1 MRWAYSLSGARPA
14 GAAVE
19 LARHAERL
27 GVDEVWVTEDYFE
40 RGAFAL
46 AGALAA
52 ATDRVRIG
60 IGVVNPWTRHP
71 VLTAMEAAALDE
83 IAPGR
88 VLLGL
93 GASNA
98 RWMQDQ
104 LGIPFEHPV
113 PRLAEAL
120 DLIRSALDGRQ
131 VRHEGEGWRV
141 DARLAYREGAASLPL
156 LVGAKGPRAL
166 RAAASR
172 CDGALLS
179 ILSSPAYVAWVR
191 ALAPPLRLWAYV
203 LVHADPDR
211 GRARDA
217 ARPMVARF
225 LGVHGEH
232 IITGVAGM
240 EPERGRAFRAGWMS
254 GHPRSDLVTE
264 ADLDRYCA
272 AGDADDVRRHL
283 AALAAAGLDVAVLR
297 DTGEV
302 HAADELEQVLA
313 LTAGL
318 PSAATKR
325 SRPL

>member
-1 MRWAYSLSGARPA
+1 VKWGYSLSGARPA
-14 GAAVE
+14 GEAVE
-19 LARHAERL
+19 LAREAERL
-27 GVDEVWVTEDYFE
+27 GIDEVWVTEDYFE

-52 ATDRVRIG
+52 ATERVRIG

-71 VLTAMEAAALDE
+71 VLTAMETAALAE

-120 DLIRSALDGRQ
+120 DIVRAALDGRP
-131 VRHEGEGWRV
+131 VRHDGDGWRV
-141 DARLAYREGAASLPL
+141 DAQLGYREGASAIPL
-156 LVGAKGPRAL
+156 VVGAKGPLAL

-179 ILSSPAYVAWVR
+179 VLSAPAYVAWVR
-191 ALAPPLRLWAYV
+191 DLVGPSLRLWSYV
-203 LVHADPDR
+203 TVHLDPDR
-211 GRARDA
+211 DRARAA
-217 ARPMVARF
+217 ARPLVARY

-232 IITGVAGM
+232 LITRIAGM
-240 EPERGRAFRAGWMS
+240 EPERAQAFRAGWVS
-254 GHPRSDLVTE
+254 GTPRTDLVTD

-272 AGDADDVRRHL
+272 AGDDDDVRRHL
-283 AALAAAGLDVAVLR
+283 AAQATAGLDVAVLR
-297 DTGEV
+297 DTGGPD
-302 HAADELEQVLA
+302 AAAELGAVLA
-313 LTAGL
+313 LAAGRA
-318 PSAATKR
+318 SR
-325 SRPL
+325 SS